1 MSSASE
7 TCGEAAAPLRE
18 AGLDEQDLIQ
28 RLRDGEEQAFVT
40 LLDRYHASLVRLAMV
55 YVRERAEAEEV
66 AQETWLGVLRGIGRF
81 QARSSLKTWIFHIL
95 VNRARTRAQRRCRT
109 ESLEALEDSGT
120 WTAVDPGRFNGPDHP
135 RWPGHWSS
143 PPQSWDEEPEQR
155 LLAKETL
162 GRVRQ
167 AIDLLP
173 PRQGQVITLRDVQ
186 GCSAEDVCA
195 LLAVSP
201 ENERV
206 LLHRARS
213 RVRQA
218 LERYLGAGDGGEA

>member
-7 TCGEAAAPLRE
+7 TCGEAAAPFRE

-28 RLRDGEEQAFVT
+28 RLRDGDEQAFVT

-66 AQETWLGVLRGIGRF
+66 AQDTWLGVLRGIGRF

-95 VNRARTRAQRRCRT
+95 VNRAKTRAHRQSRT
-109 ESLEALEDSGT
+109 ESLDALEDGGT
-120 WTAVDPGRFNGPDHP
+120 WRAVEPGRFHGPDHP
-135 RWPGHWSS
+135 RWPGHWAS
-143 PPQSWDEEPEQR
+143 PPESWDEEPERR

-162 GRVRQ
+162 GRVRE

-186 GCSAEDVCA
+186 GCSAEAVCA

>member
-1 MSSASE
+1 MRL
-7 TCGEAAAPLRE
+7 APNYV
-18 AGLDEQDLIQ
+18 AGLAGVDDDVRLVELLRAGDERAFAALI
-28 RLRDGEEQAFVT
+28 
-40 LLDRYHASLVRLAMV
+40 DRYHTVMLRLATV
-55 YVRERAEAEEV
+55 YVRDRTV
-66 AQETWLGVLRGIGRF
+66 AQDVVQDTWLGVLRGLDRF
-81 QARSSLKTWIFHIL
+81 EARSPLKTWIFHIL
-95 VNRARTRAQRRCRT
+95 VNRAKTRAHRQSRT
-109 ESLEALEDSGT
+109 ESLDALEDGGT
-120 WTAVDPGRFNGPDHP
+120 WRAVEPGRFHGPDHP
-135 RWPGHWSS
+135 RWPGHWAS
-143 PPQSWDEEPEQR
+143 PPQSWHEEPERR

-162 GRVRQ
+162 GRVRE